1 MQKITPCLWFDD
13 DAEQAARF
21 YASIFKRS
29 KIGRI
34 TRYGKE
40 GYAIH
45 GRKAGTVMTVTFR
58 LDGQEFMALNG
69 GPVFTFNEGVSFIVY
84 CESQRE
90 VDYYWDRLSIGG
102 KKGVCGWLKDKYG
115 VSWQIVPRVLE
126 MMIKGHSTVKS
137 ERVMKALLRMRKLD
151 IKALQ
156 SAYGRR

>member
-1 MQKITPCLWFDD
+1 M
-13 DAEQAARF
+13 
-21 YASIFKRS
+21 
-29 KIGRI
+29 
-34 TRYGKE
+34 
-40 GYAIH
+40 
-45 GRKAGTVMTVTFR
+45 
-58 LDGQEFMALNG
+58 
-69 GPVFTFNEGVSFIVY
+69 
-84 CESQRE
+84 
-90 VDYYWDRLSIGG
+90 DYYWDRLSIGG